1 MGMVEELIRDLRED
15 LAGMRVSKDLFQNR
29 FNNAIEDMIR
39 GIFLTSDGELLYPTV
54 ETQAAQLLYSAIK
67 SRPFLVGNNSLAVSL
82 FIKFLEINQY
92 LVDEHGDCVLDNSLL
107 LSLSKP
113 GAAGTCHQEHRRNAD
128 AGVLSVEFTVCNKSY
143 MYLCFVMVVRN
154 CHSV

>member
-1 MGMVEELIRDLRED
+1 MG
-15 LAGMRVSKDLFQNR
+15 VSKDLFQNR
-29 FNNAIEDMIR
+29 YNNAIEDMIR

-107 LSLSKP
+107 LLLVISVAESKP
-113 GAAGTCHQEHRRNAD
+113 EQQEH
-128 AGVLSVEFTVCNKSY
+128 VIKSIVG
-143 MYLCFVMVVRN
+143 MLVRE
-154 CHSV
+154 SYQ

>member
-15 LAGMRVSKDLFQNR
+15 LAGMGVSKDLFQNR

-54 ETQAAQLLYSAIK
+54 ETQAAQLLYSTIK

-82 FIKFLEINQY
+82 FIKFMEINQY

-107 LSLSKP
+107 LSLVISVAESKP
-113 GAAGTCHQEHRRNAD
+113 EQQEH
-128 AGVLSVEFTVCNKSY
+128 VIKSIVEMLMRESY
-143 MYLCFVMVVRN
+143 Q
-154 CHSV
+154 

>member
-15 LAGMRVSKDLFQNR
+15 LAGMGVSKDLFQNR

-54 ETQAAQLLYSAIK
+54 ETQVAQLLYSTIK
-67 SRPFLVGNNSLAVSL
+67 SRPFLVGNNSLAVSF
-82 FIKFLEINQY
+82 FIKFMEINQY

-107 LSLSKP
+107 LSLVISVAESKP
-113 GAAGTCHQEHRRNAD
+113 EQQEH
-128 AGVLSVEFTVCNKSY
+128 VIKSIVEMQMRESY
-143 MYLCFVMVVRN
+143 Q
-154 CHSV
+154 